1 MVMICHCRQI
11 SDEGLKQAFES
22 HRQATYGKPIED
34 ISELEPLLGK
44 AVCGGCSRIF
54 ERAATQFN
62 ETGEINIF
70 RRSRKAASFD
80 DGNNTESSGLCSFAQ
95 TQDYATGAQGDV
107 PDLRRSPIL
116 GS

>member
-11 SDEGLKQAFES
+11 SDEGLKQAFDA
-22 HRQATYGKPIED
+22 HWQATYGKPIED
-34 ISELEPLLGK
+34 ISELETLLGK

-54 ERAATQFN
+54 ERAAAQFN

-70 RRSRKAASFD
+70 RRSRDRSSRAENKAAN
-80 DGNNTESSGLCSFAQ
+80 GQCAFAQ
-95 TQDYATGAQGDV
+95 TQDYAAGAQGDV